1 MSFRRRT
8 AASASAFAAAA
19 ISLQP
24 ANAQLH
30 EGRQAQIEQS
40 AQATPVSG
48 RVTFRS
54 PLPYEKCF
62 DAVSNYLK
70 RSGREIESGNKDTGS
85 LVTAMEIAGKYT
97 QTGTRIHVTLI
108 KDSDTQTSVRVAV
121 TVRKR
126 KKLLQT
132 EPWSEPKVDDTQSQ
146 KTAGDLEKAL
156 KSL

>member
-1 MSFRRRT
+1 MSFHRHT
-8 AASASAFAAAA
+8 AASAAVFAAAA

-30 EGRQAQIEQS
+30 ERRQAQIEQS
-40 AQATPVSG
+40 AQDTPVSG
-48 RVTFRS
+48 GVTFPS

-70 RSGREIESGNKDTGS
+70 RSSREIESGNKDTGT

-97 QTGTRIHVTLI
+97 QTGTRIHVILI
-108 KDSDTQTSVRVAV
+108 KDSATQTSVRVAV
-121 TVRKR
+121 TVQKR
-126 KKLLQT
+126 KKLLQA
-132 EPWSEPKVDDTQSQ
+132 EPWSDPKLDDTQSH
-146 KTAGDLEKAL
+146 KTAGDLEQAL